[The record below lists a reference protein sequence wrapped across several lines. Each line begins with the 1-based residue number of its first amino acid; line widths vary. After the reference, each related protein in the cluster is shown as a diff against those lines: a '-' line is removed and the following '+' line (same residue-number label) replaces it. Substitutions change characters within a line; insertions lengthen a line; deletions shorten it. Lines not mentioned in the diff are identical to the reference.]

1 MRISYRILL
10 LVSAA
15 LVLYLISSAVFFSL
29 NRKTTG
35 YYDFYLKMKDFD
47 NSLLTTIIHEKD
59 YSLNSE
65 GRGADE
71 VLAGNAKSTQYLK
84 AIAADAHAE
93 NNNKAFQA
101 LAGSLQIYRATFQHL
116 ARNDQEIHSLR
127 VEVNRSF
134 DELMVKSAQIA
145 ASINTIRGMT
155 ILQGGDAEDSS
166 LNSLIVATKT
176 IVAGA
181 SQLIMTIDRD
191 LLLDNNE
198 KIFLD
203 RKEKILSD
211 LNSAGNN
218 TTALIGMLKETEFKG
233 YPNLIKRIIP
243 SMQTDSGK
251 IFQLWRENR
260 ELVAQLNSVR
270 DKIIAH
276 DTSIMA
282 SIKERLNQIERNG
295 RLLNLSFMGLIF
307 LVLIVGGT
315 LIGRSITGAI
325 RVLSGKLHEGA
336 HWADMAAVQM
346 VSASQSLAEGA
357 SEQAASLE
365 ETSASLEQTASMTRS
380 NAMNAHGSN
389 ALMKEISKI
398 VERSNESMLKLKDS
412 MEEIS
417 RSSEQTQAIVKTIDE
432 ISFQTNLLALNAAV
446 EAARA
451 GEAGAGFAV
460 VADEVRNLAMR
471 AADAARNTADLIE
484 GTVKKVHDG
493 TSVATQA
500 YNEFAGVT
508 ASVAKAA
515 GMMDEIAHASEEQA
529 RGVDQINKAVSEM
542 DSVTQRNASNAE
554 ESASVCEEL
563 SARAKLMKQLVADLV
578 SLAGGANGTG
588 AKEKSSLPKGNNKTV
603 EARPGAL
610 RTDRGGPAR
619 KESNGRPDKTFECH
633 RTDFNGAAEL
643 DESL

>member
-10 LVSAA
+10 LVSVA

-65 GRGADE
+65 GRGAGE
-71 VLAGNAKSTQYLK
+71 VLAGNARSTQYLK
-84 AIAADAHAE
+84 AIVADADAE
-93 NNNKAFQA
+93 KSDKAFQA
-101 LAGSLQIYRATFQHL
+101 LAASLQKYRTTFQHL
-116 ARNDQEIHSLR
+116 VRNDQEIHSLR
-127 VEVNRSF
+127 LEVNRLF
-134 DELMVKSAQIA
+134 DELMVKSAQICA
-145 ASINTIRGMT
+145 TINTIRGMA
-155 ILQGGDAEDSS
+155 IMQGGDAEDSS

-181 SQLIMTIDRD
+181 SQLVMTMDRD

-203 RKEKILSD
+203 RREKISSD
-211 LNSAGNN
+211 LNSASNN
-218 TTALIGMLKETEFKG
+218 TAALIGMLKETEFKG
-233 YPNLIKRIIP
+233 YPNLLNRIIP
-243 SMQTDSGK
+243 SMQTDSRK
-251 IFQLWRENR
+251 IHQLWRESR
-260 ELVAQLNSVR
+260 ELVAQLNTVR

-282 SIKERLNQIERNG
+282 SIKERLNQMERNG
-295 RLLNLSFMGLIF
+295 RLLNLALMGLIF
-307 LVLIVGGT
+307 LVLMVGGT

-325 RVLSGKLHEGA
+325 RALSGKLHEGA
-336 HWADMAAVQM
+336 QWADTAAVQM

-389 ALMKEISKI
+389 ALMKEISKV
-398 VERSNESMLKLKDS
+398 VERSNQSMLKLKDS

-471 AADAARNTADLIE
+471 AAEAARNTADLIE
-484 GTVKKVHDG
+484 TTVKKVHDG
-493 TSVATQA
+493 TTVATQA

-508 ASVAKAA
+508 ASISKAA

-542 DSVTQRNASNAE
+542 DNVTQQNASNAE

-578 SLAGGANGTG
+578 SLAGGANGAG
-588 AKEKSSLPKGNNKTV
+588 AEKKSAFPKGSNKLV
-603 EARPGAL
+603 EARPGAF
-610 RTDRGGPAR
+610 RADRGGSAR
-619 KESNGRPDKTFECH
+619 KESNDRPDVAFECH
-633 RTDFNGAAEL
+633 RKGFNGAGEL